1 LDWYAWRDLKRRL
14 EEHDAAERRDEQSDA
29 DAVPGAPEAGARQGA
44 GAPREEAEGGHVMAR
59 IKPGSPAD
67 KAMEKKY
74 GIKPGS
80 AADKRMERKG
90 GKGK

>member
-1 LDWYAWRDLKRRL
+1 
-14 EEHDAAERRDEQSDA
+14 
-29 DAVPGAPEAGARQGA
+29 
-44 GAPREEAEGGHVMAR
+44 MAR